1 MEPSKAIFSFNLGN
15 IAIDIKPEA
24 IAQLVIVILILV
36 LAWWSTRNM
45 KIRPNK
51 KQTIV
56 ESIYNMLNNI
66 VISNVGES
74 FISIVPFIGTLA
86 VFIIAMNLTGVV
98 GISPPTE
105 SFSVTLTLA
114 LISFVMVQ
122 GYAI

>member
-86 VFIIAMNLTGVV
+86 VFIIAMNLTGLV
-98 GISPPTE
+98 GI
-105 SFSVTLTLA
+105 
-114 LISFVMVQ
+114 
-122 GYAI
+122 